1 MRLVPGNLE
10 TAIDEQIDQV
20 DRAPHVALLYGAH
33 PGEDRRPRTLAAGI
47 KGVHDR
53 KIKGLRTMLETVRD
67 EPDMVRAYEAKIE
80 KESNGKA
87 FIYTADCMLSAHAAM
102 ADNVQALEQQLGT
115 HDGDWVMGDD
125 YTLADIMWTASLF
138 RLKWLGLGHLWEGNA
153 SAPRVRGYLPRA
165 AQRASFQQAVVR
177 WPMAYG
183 PSKHVKET
191 GGLIST
197 LKFAWAMMRMS
208 R

>member
-1 MRLVPGNLE
+1 
-10 TAIDEQIDQV
+10 
-20 DRAPHVALLYGAH
+20 
-33 PGEDRRPRTLAAGI
+33 
-47 KGVHDR
+47 
-53 KIKGLRTMLETVRD
+53 
-67 EPDMVRAYEAKIE
+67 MVRAYEAKIE

-153 SAPRVRGYLPRA
+153 SAPRVRGYLPPRGA
-165 AQRASFQQAVVR
+165 TRLLPAGSGSLAHGLRSFKTRQGNGRPDQYAQVR
-177 WPMAYG
+177 LGNDAYEPLTG
-183 PSKHVKET
+183 LHPSPTRKQ
-191 GGLIST
+191 
-197 LKFAWAMMRMS
+197 
-208 R
+208 